1 MMYILCYVFSSIS
14 MSIFVAVL
22 TACEAYEQVLDKEMS
37 KSVVWRASRNNG
49 LT

>member
-1 MMYILCYVFSSIS
+1 MMYVLGYVFSCLS
-14 MSIFVAVL
+14 MSIFVGVL
-22 TACEAYEQVLDKEMS
+22 TACEACEQVLDKEMS